1 VDELESFPVDAK
13 AGDARLTAYGHTF
26 DVNSDSLRA
35 ALDATVLSP
44 AGQAAGVDDL
54 GRVVGVTSY
63 DRLRAAILAGD
74 AESQKAAATEVATE
88 P

>member
-1 VDELESFPVDAK
+1 M
-13 AGDARLTAYGHTF
+13 AYGHTF
-26 DVNSDSLRA
+26 DVSSDSLRA

-63 DRLRAAILAGD
+63 DRLRTAILAAD
-74 AESQKAAATEVATE
+74 ARSAQADVTEAAAES
-88 P
+88 

>member
-1 VDELESFPVDAK
+1 M
-13 AGDARLTAYGHTF
+13 RT
-26 DVNSDSLRA
+26 DSLRA

-44 AGQAAGVDDL
+44 AGRAAGVDDL

-63 DRLRAAILAGD
+63 DRLRTAIHTSRRIAPERGSETAPVPETPVPD
-74 AESQKAAATEVATE
+74 ATVTETVTE